1 MRLTAK
7 DIIVLVILAIFLI
20 FSQSVDTTKKEIY
33 SEVATESDTIL
44 DDTVTKNQESVTVRS
59 VIDGDTLKIDYKG
72 KVETVRLLLI
82 DSPESVHPSKPVQPF
97 GVDASK
103 YLKSLLKEN
112 STVKIE
118 FGEVARDKY
127 DRLLAYI
134 WVNDIF
140 VNERMVEFGYARVA
154 YINPPN
160 IKYLDQLLTA
170 QEKAQNQKTGIWSI
184 EGYVTDEGY
193 TERK

>member
-134 WVNDIF
+134 WINDIF